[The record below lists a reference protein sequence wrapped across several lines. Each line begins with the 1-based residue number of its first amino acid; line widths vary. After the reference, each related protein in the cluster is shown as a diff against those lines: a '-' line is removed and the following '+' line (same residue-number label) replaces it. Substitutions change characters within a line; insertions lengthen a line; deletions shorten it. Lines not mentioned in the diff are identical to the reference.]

1 MLRRS
6 KGSIEEARRDR
17 QLHLPE
23 MYDSERLSAPT
34 DGLFAANQQV
44 HPRDAAG
51 LWKEKDL
58 WAWAKDYLGPRLEA
72 LHTWYG
78 SGPENVELR
87 VLTIRE
93 LKGTASGC
101 STFGQGSLPPPPS
114 PKGTLKFAD
123 VSLGNF
129 GRVAYESSYTI

>member
-58 WAWAKDYLGPRLEA
+58 WAWAKDYLEPRLEA
-72 LHTWYG
+72 LHTSYG
-78 SGPENVELR
+78 SGPENVQLR

-93 LKGTASGC
+93 LEGSASVVMSRGSIKVVC
-101 STFGQGSLPPPPS
+101 ICNSFLLLPTFVLQLAS
-114 PKGTLKFAD
+114 F
-123 VSLGNF
+123 
-129 GRVAYESSYTI
+129 